1 MFNFGIWK
9 YFIAGWIAVRES
21 CELLMIELGFESIV

>member
-1 MFNFGIWK
+1 MFNCGIWK

-21 CELLMIELGFESIV
+21 CELLMIELGLRV